1 MEGPGIELLEY
12 PAPRDGRA
20 APELRANDVAHWQT
34 TVIADAP
41 SRVNDLLRQRIF
53 SLVSPNVISLSGDR
67 LGFGAGILVRDVDG
81 HGRRIAS
88 RSETSP
94 RGSESNSHQRVAFR
108 RTAEMIRS
116 TIRTGLL
123 AITAFA
129 LTATFAAAQG
139 HTSSKFSG
147 AKVNAGTVTHS
158 VKDGK
163 NILTLS
169 SDFQVPDTPDPHW
182 QIVDSKGN
190 TYLLQRLGVKSL
202 GGLAKDRI
210 NTSITLP
217 AYVKDVA
224 KVQIYCAWAEAVLGE
239 ASFGAPLATMTMDK

>member
-1 MEGPGIELLEY
+1 
-12 PAPRDGRA
+12 
-20 APELRANDVAHWQT
+20 
-34 TVIADAP
+34 
-41 SRVNDLLRQRIF
+41 
-53 SLVSPNVISLSGDR
+53 
-67 LGFGAGILVRDVDG
+67 
-81 HGRRIAS
+81 
-88 RSETSP
+88 
-94 RGSESNSHQRVAFR
+94 
-108 RTAEMIRS
+108 MIRS
-116 TIRTGLL
+116 IIRTALL
-123 AITAFA
+123 AIAAFA
-129 LTATFAAAQG
+129 VTTTFAAAQG

-239 ASFGAPLATMTMDK
+239 ASFGAPLTTMTMDR